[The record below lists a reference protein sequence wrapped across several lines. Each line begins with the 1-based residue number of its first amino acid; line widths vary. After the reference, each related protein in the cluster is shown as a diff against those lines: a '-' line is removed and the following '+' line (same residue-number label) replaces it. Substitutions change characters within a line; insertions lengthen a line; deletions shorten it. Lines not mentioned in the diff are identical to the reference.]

1 MLSHLFYGI
10 VVAVKRVT
18 DNRDKKTP
26 GVDGETWDT
35 PEQKPR
41 QLTRSKEEDT
51 LPDCGFE

>member
-35 PEQKPR
+35 PEQKTKAINSLKRRGYPTG
-41 QLTRSKEEDT
+41 LW
-51 LPDCGFE
+51 F